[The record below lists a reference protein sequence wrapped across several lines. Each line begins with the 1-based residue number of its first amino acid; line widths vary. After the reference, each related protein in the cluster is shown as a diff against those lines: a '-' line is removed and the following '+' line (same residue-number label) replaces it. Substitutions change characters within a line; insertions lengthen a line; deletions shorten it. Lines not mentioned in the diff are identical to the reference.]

1 MASPLDVFVTEPT
14 EIDLDVFL
22 LWLSGEGVEKATE
35 ERLLRDPPSQ
45 YPKEFRD
52 EFKSMLLSETQGFFR
67 LFQILEPYLQL
78 PSRLLKQGLVQLP
91 SAVKQAMIQHYYAF
105 DEPVV
110 REFLGKK
117 LSTKNRKD
125 LDDVSEKT
133 GISLKS
139 CRRQFDNI
147 KQVLQVVDDYEGSL
161 VENIKAQ
168 FSLSDDLA
176 RSYASVVFINHNRFE
191 TQKKKLS
198 HLLFSDFTFCA
209 SEMIKHWT
217 AGSEGSHAVD
227 DDLELDRVFLQE
239 LHDLR
244 INMLDRVWIDRH
256 LKLVVKDLRK
266 QKCQPAYVKQV
277 EQNFRTF
284 MKSIISFGASLIH
297 RKDLKDFFVDVTDDI
312 LIPLHQLNWGKE
324 ELQMFLKSVR
334 GCFLEC
340 EQAHSKQTGRPRPKD
355 RPWSIVYHRYLDTLN
370 TCLLVLYK
378 F

>member
-14 EIDLDVFL
+14 EIDLDVFC
-22 LWLSGEGVEKATE
+22 LWLSGEGVDEATE
-35 ERLLRDPPSQ
+35 KRLAREPPSN
-45 YPKEFRD
+45 EFD
-52 EFKSMLLSETQGFFR
+52 DYKDLLMSETRGYFR
-67 LFQILEPYLQL
+67 LFGILEPYLQL

-91 SAVKQAMIQHYYAF
+91 LSVKQAMIQHYYAF
-105 DEPVV
+105 DERVV

-133 GISLKS
+133 RVPLKN

-168 FSLSDDLA
+168 FSLSEDLA

-198 HLLFSDFTFCA
+198 HLLFSDFTYCA
-209 SEMIKHWT
+209 SEMIDHWT
-217 AGSEGSHAVD
+217 AGSEGSHVMD

-244 INMLDRVWIDRH
+244 IGMLDRVWIDRH
-256 LKLVVKDLRK
+256 LKLILKDLRK
-266 QKCQPAYVKQV
+266 QKCHPSYVKQV
-277 EQNFRTF
+277 EQNGRSFL
-284 MKSIISFGASLIH
+284 KSIISFGASLIH

-312 LIPLHQLNWGKE
+312 LIPFHQLGWGRE
-324 ELQMFLKSVR
+324 DVRMFLLSVR
-334 GCFLEC
+334 GCYLEC
-340 EQAHSKQTGRPRPKD
+340 EQVHSRPATKGI
-355 RPWSIVYHRYLDTLN
+355 PWSCVYMRYLDTLN
-370 TCLLVLYK
+370 NCLLALYK
-378 F
+378 L